1 MARTP
6 GEFLEQVEG
15 LLNEGKRGP
24 DPAVS
29 VLMERESWDQKV
41 EDLSGIIT
49 SLDDDG
55 PRRGRLPAVKRA
67 A

>member
-6 GEFLEQVEG
+6 VEFLEQVEG
-15 LLNEGKRGP
+15 LLKEGKRGP

-41 EDLSGIIT
+41 EDLSGIIA
-49 SLDDDG
+49 SLDG
-55 PRRGRLPAVKRA
+55 GGQRRGRLLPVERA